1 MRQDRFVHALTA
13 VLTAAALLAPGRASA
28 ARPTAAAR
36 DTAVFAGGCF
46 WGVQAVFERVRGV
59 VGSTSGFAGGTVAK
73 PSYEQVSTGETG
85 HAESVQVIYDPAV
98 VSYDQLLQVFFSVAL
113 DPTELNYQGPDHG
126 TQYRSA
132 VFFRNSAQQTAAA
145 AYIAKLTAEKRYKR
159 PIVTQV
165 AALNAFYPAESYHQH
180 YFDSHP
186 DDAYIVI
193 NDKPKVS
200 ALKAQFPQWYTGK

>member
-1 MRQDRFVHALTA
+1 MLTVA
-13 VLTAAALLAPGRASA
+13 VLLLPGRASA
-28 ARPTAAAR
+28 AQPVAATR

-46 WGVQAVFERVRGV
+46 WGVQAVFERIRGV
-59 VGSTSGFAGGTVAK
+59 VGSTAGFAGGTVAR
-73 PSYEQVSTGETG
+73 PSYEQVSTGTTG
-85 HAESVQVIYDPAV
+85 HAESVQVVYDPAV
-98 VSYDQLLQVFFSVAL
+98 VSYDQLLQIFFAVAL

-132 VFFRNSAQQTAAA
+132 VFFRNSTQQRAAA
-145 AYIAKLTAEKRYKR
+145 AYIAKLTAEKRYNR

-165 AALNAFYPAESYHQH
+165 AALNGFYSAESYHQH
-180 YFDSHP
+180 FFDNNP

-193 NDKPKVS
+193 NDKPKVA